1 MREAWTVLDLL
12 KWTASYFAGKGIEN
26 GRLDAELLLA
36 EILKLN
42 RIGLYL
48 NFDRPVNSDELAV
61 FRALIERRA
70 RREPIAYILGRC
82 EFWSLTFKVGPE
94 VLIPRGD
101 TETLVEAALK
111 VLPPGGTLLDVGV
124 GSGAIALAIAHD
136 RPDVQVEGID
146 LSPAALALATEN
158 AQNLGLTARVTLRQG
173 DLFTLDDSRQYDVI
187 VSNPPYIAIGE
198 KATLMPE
205 VRDFEPALALFA
217 GEDGLDC
224 YRALIPAARGA
235 LKSSGILFVEVGAG
249 QAEAVAELFA
259 IAGYV
264 EIFTNRDL
272 AGIDRVVAGRKASGC
287 ISPNM

>member
-12 KWTASYFAGKGIEN
+12 KWTTNYFAGKGIEN

-48 NFDRPVNSDELAV
+48 NFDRPVHSDELVA
-61 FRALIERRA
+61 FRALIERRGQ
-70 RREPIAYILGRC
+70 REPIAYILGHC

-111 VLPPGGTLLDVGV
+111 VLPQGGTLLDIGV
-124 GSGAIALAIAHD
+124 GSGAIALAIAHE
-136 RPDVQVEGID
+136 RPDLHIEGID
-146 LSPAALALATEN
+146 LSPAALAIAAEN
-158 AQNLGLTARVTLRQG
+158 AQRLGLAARVALRQG
-173 DLFTLDDSRQYDVI
+173 DLFALDGSNQYDVI

-205 VRDFEPALALFA
+205 VRDFEPSLALFA
-217 GEDGLDC
+217 GDDGLDC
-224 YRALIPAARGA
+224 YRALIPAAKVA
-235 LKSSGILFVEVGAG
+235 LKRSGTLLVEVGAS
-249 QAEAVAELFA
+249 QATAVADLFA
-259 IAGYV
+259 VAGYA
-264 EIFTNRDL
+264 EIFTSRDL
-272 AGIDRVVAGRKASGC
+272 AGIERVVAGRK
-287 ISPNM
+287 I